1 MAWVETMIVEM
12 PVKTGDVQIGSKF
25 VTVGQ
30 GLAIQLASVWTNGT
44 SGELKSSS

>member
-12 PVKTGDVQIGSKF
+12 PVKTGDVKIGSTF

-30 GLAIQLASVWTNGT
+30 ELQVQIASVWTNGT
-44 SGELKSSS
+44 QGENF